1 MKNTIDLSIERTK
14 YQQSIMTA
22 TYPRV
27 TMEAIVGGFDGSWER
42 LIAQRL
48 RIDAKSGISEAEVL
62 LESCDG
68 DALRA
73 AHLVTNSKIIS

>member
-1 MKNTIDLSIERTK
+1 MEKTITHNRTP

-22 TYPRV
+22 TYPGVAR
-27 TMEAIVGGFDGSWER
+27 EAIIRGFDGSWER

-62 LESCDG
+62 LQYCEG
-68 DALRA
+68 DALKA
-73 AHLVTNSKIIS
+73 AYLVTNSKIIS